1 MPRIKGIPAY
11 GLHKPTGQARVRI
24 DGKDVY
30 LGPHGSEES
39 KRKYE
44 RIVRKLITDRAALE
58 VRARVEIASDP
69 TISELVASYTQHAK
83 VYYVKDG
90 RQTTEFGSIA
100 RAIKAVRVR
109 HGHELVTAFGPLKLK
124 AIRDQW
130 IADGLV
136 RTQVNAQIGR
146 VRRMFA
152 WGVEEELVPPAVL
165 QSLKAIK
172 GLRRGRTEAR
182 EGKRVAPVP
191 DAFVDAVRPF
201 VSRQVWAMIE
211 LQRLAGMR
219 PEEVCLM
226 RTIDIN
232 TSGAIWEYQPRRHK
246 TEHHERE
253 RVVPL
258 GPRAQEVL
266 KPWLRTELEAY
277 LFSPREAIA
286 EHRAERRRNRKT
298 KVQPSQRDRR
308 MAKPKRFPGEHYTTV
323 SYGHAIADACAR
335 AFPHPVVAELSAK
348 DLDATRRG
356 ELEAWCE
363 ANQAELEAWRKAH
376 RWHPNQ
382 LRHSAATRI
391 RREFGLETAKAVLG
405 HSSVVPTQIYA
416 EQDMDAARRAMER
429 LG

>member
-1 MPRIKGIPAY
+1 MPRTKGIPAY

-24 DGKDVY
+24 NGKDEY

-44 RIVRKLITDRAALE
+44 QIVRKLITARAADE
-58 VRARVEIASDP
+58 VRARVEIATDL
-69 TISELVASYTQHAK
+69 TISELVAAYLQHAK

-90 RQTTEFGSIA
+90 RQTTEFGDIA
-100 RAIKAVRVR
+100 RTLRPIRER

-124 AIRDQW
+124 AIREQW
-130 IADGLV
+130 VAAGLV
-136 RTQVNAQIGR
+136 RTQINAKVRR

-152 WGVEEELVPPAVL
+152 WGVEQELVPPAVL
-165 QSLKAIK
+165 QAIK
-172 GLRRGRTEAR
+172 AVQGLKRGRTEAR
-182 EGKRVAPVP
+182 EGKRVLPVP
-191 DAFVDAVRPF
+191 DAYVDAVRPF

-219 PEEVCLM
+219 PQEVCLM

-232 TSGAIWEYQPRRHK
+232 TAGTIWEYQPRRHK

-253 RVVPL
+253 RIVPL
-258 GPRAQEVL
+258 GPQAQEVL
-266 KPWLRTELEAY
+266 KPWLRTEIEAY
-277 LFSPREAIA
+277 LFQPREAVA
-286 EHRAERRRNRKT
+286 EHRAERWRNRKT
-298 KVQPSQRDRR
+298 KVQPSQQNRR
-308 MAKPKRFPGEHYTTV
+308 KARPKRVPGERYTTI
-323 SYGHAIADACAR
+323 SYGHAIADACNR
-335 AFPHPVVAELSAK
+335 AFPHPALAGIPAAEMT
-348 DLDATRRG
+348 DDQR
-356 ELEAWCE
+356 
-363 ANQAELEAWRKAH
+363 AELEAWRKAH

-416 EQDMDAARRAMER
+416 EQDLEAARRAMEK